1 MQDAD
6 DEFAE
11 CARRPC
17 VHQISTLLLLRMESA
32 PAMRL
37 GAADWLPTL
46 EKRARAGR
54 GSRLKSTLFMGP
66 RHKGFN
72 SERQRRSQNCL
83 LCAGKKK
90 MQPQKVEFPLKDT
103 EYFKSFTLHKALC
116 MSDFQMLHLS
126 SKQSHVWKRK
136 EKVCLF
142 FS

>member
-1 MQDAD
+1 MLMMNLQS
-6 DEFAE
+6 
-11 CARRPC
+11 ARG
-17 VHQISTLLLLRMESA
+17 VHVCIKLVRCCCSEWKVLQQCGWVQPIGCLRWRKG
-32 PAMRL
+32 P
-37 GAADWLPTL
+37 
-46 EKRARAGR
+46 GR
-54 GSRLKSTLFMGP
+54 GGGSRLKSTLFMGP